1 MITIYTKDFCPFC
14 SQAKALLEN
23 NNIPFEEVNIGKD
36 EEAKQFVLGQGH
48 RTVPQLYVKG
58 QLLVEGGY
66 QGLAKVPVDLIKQK
80 IEELNANQ

>member
-1 MITIYTKDFCPFC
+1 MITLYTKDFCPFC
-14 SQAKALLEN
+14 FQAKALLEK
-23 NNIPFEEVNIGKD
+23 NNIPYEEVNIGND
-36 EEAKQFVLGQGH
+36 QEAKQFVLDQGH

-80 IEELNANQ
+80 IEELNAN